1 MKRIILTSALIL
13 AGIIMSAASVTSN
26 KSNNS
31 KISKKQQVEN
41 ISAFAKIY
49 GVARWFV
56 PSDEAAGADWNKI
69 ATDGVSKV
77 CGCGDSDELAD
88 SLESIFDDMIPMF
101 SVDDLPE
108 SDVINRYYA
117 TDHSGSKPIRWQ
129 HLGVDLGPESH
140 DYISR
145 RTNRPFDTKN
155 TSKFAFTGYVRSEE
169 SDTDIVTLEVVCK
182 GYDSPEPIKGCF
194 HFCTWTNTEEYITP
208 LYRIEP
214 LIEELGQEWKTVTMK
229 LELPDKISSRYIN
242 WGIFPD
248 GEGKMSVQSVRII
261 TGSGK
266 EIYSL
271 DCTKG
276 YDYVGNHCWLGYR
289 TYHYQ
294 ENADGLNA
302 ICRNEAYKDTESR
315 NLINLPVADG
325 LYAHIPLLLYDGY
338 DKPTGKNEQNQ
349 NGEYSEKDRNIADI
363 VVMWNVIKYFSPYLK
378 ESGMDWDLELEKA
391 VKSVLDGEDGTRVL
405 KRMLG
410 VLKDAHVYY
419 QNETIDMRQKVV
431 PAVITYI
438 EDKAVVLESM
448 DSLLKPGDI
457 LVTADKKNI
466 AKYALDEM
474 SLFSA
479 SDHTS
484 SSWLYQSPMPCDS
497 AEVRCVIKRSGKK
510 LTLNVPSIPKG
521 YYFQLY
527 WQNYYSI
534 GEASRWIDDDVCYIN
549 LSNTSFNAIGDL
561 LEKRTDEDYVII
573 DMRKRTSGFIAREI
587 LQYIAPD
594 LVYRNIP
601 DYIPRSSY
609 PEVKNPSYRAEYV
622 SPMCKTPNEH
632 IIFLS
637 GPRNISNEEIFL
649 DFIKHRGVGVIIGEN
664 SAGISGAINT
674 ATLPSGLKVSFSG
687 QRAYSN
693 SGMEEDYYIN
703 GVTPHIVVNTSIDD
717 LTAERDAQFEAAMKI
732 INENR

>member
-1 MKRIILTSALIL
+1 MWYKILCTVLMSVSLILT
-13 AGIIMSAASVTSN
+13 ASGQN
-26 KSNNS
+26 IKRQ
-31 KISKKQQVEN
+31 IDN
-41 ISAFAKIY
+41 ISSFAKTY

-56 PSDEAAGADWNKI
+56 PSDEAASADWNELAI
-69 ATDGVSKV
+69 EGVSRV
-77 CGCGDSDELAD
+77 RSCGDLGELAD
-88 SLESIFDDMIPMF
+88 SLESVFDNMIPMF
-101 SVDDLPE
+101 SVDKLPE
-108 SDVINRYYA
+108 SDAINSYYA
-117 TDHSGSKPIRWQ
+117 ADHSGKKPIRWQ
-129 HLGVDLGPESH
+129 HFGVDLGPESH

-145 RTNRPFDTKN
+145 RTNRPYDTKN

-169 SDTDIVTLEVVCK
+169 SDTDIVRLEVVCR

-208 LYRIEP
+208 LYRVDP
-214 LIEELGQEWKTVTMK
+214 LTEELGQEWEKVTIT

-248 GEGKMSVQSVRII
+248 GDGKISVQSVRII

-276 YDYVGNHCWLGYR
+276 FDYVGNHCYLGYR
-289 TYHYQ
+289 TYLYM
-294 ENADGLNA
+294 EAEEGLIA
-302 ICRNEAYKDTESR
+302 FSRDDVYEDTESR

-338 DKPTGKNEQNQ
+338 DKPDRKKTETQCSKS
-349 NGEYSEKDRNIADI
+349 SEEDRNIADI
-363 VVMWNVIKYFSPYLK
+363 IVMWNVIKYFSPYLK
-378 ESGMDWDLELEKA
+378 ESGMNWDLELKKA
-391 VKSVLDGEDGTRVL
+391 VRSVLEGEDGIRVL
-405 KRMLG
+405 KRMVGGLR
-410 VLKDAHVYY
+410 DAHVYY
-419 QNETIDMRQKVV
+419 PNETIDMRQNVL
-431 PAVITYI
+431 PAVIAYI

-448 DSLLKPGDI
+448 DPQLKPGDI
-457 LVTADKKNI
+457 LVTADKKNV
-466 AKYALDEM
+466 AKYAQDEM
-474 SLFSA
+474 TLFSA
-479 SDHTS
+479 SDLTS

-497 AEVRCVIKRSGKK
+497 AEVRCVIKRNGKK
-510 LTLNVPSIPKG
+510 LTMNVPSIPKG

-527 WQNYYSI
+527 WQNYYSK
-534 GEASRWIDDDVCYIN
+534 GDASRWIDDNICYIN

-561 LEKRTDEDYVII
+561 LEKREADDYVII
-573 DMRKRTSGFIAREI
+573 DMRKRSSGFITREI

-594 LVYRNIP
+594 LIYKNIP
-601 DYIPRSSY
+601 DYALKSSY
-609 PEVKNPSYRAEYV
+609 PEVKNPTYRAEYV
-622 SPMCKTPNEH
+622 SPMSKTPNEH

-649 DFIKHRGVGVIIGEN
+649 DFVKHRGVGVIIGEN

-674 ATLPSGLKVSFSG
+674 ATLPSGLKISFSG

-703 GVTPHIVVNTSIDD
+703 GVQPHIIIPTTIDD
-717 LTAERDAQFEAAMKI
+717 LRIARDSQLEKA
-732 INENR
+732 INYVRKQMNN